1 METQPILKF
10 VDLVAFALGTLLL
23 CLLLP
28 PFLIIKF
35 FTFIYGFFSVE
46 DVTGKAILITGASSG
61 IGEHLAYAYAR
72 RGAYLAL
79 AARRENRLLEVS
91 HKAKKLGSP
100 KVLIITADVA
110 NVDDCERIVNQTIN
124 HFGEWISW

>member
-10 VDLVAFALGTLLL
+10 VDLVAFALGILLL

-35 FTFIYGFFSVE
+35 FTFIYGFFRVE
-46 DVTGKAILITGASSG
+46 DVTGKVILITGASSG
-61 IGEHLAYAYAR
+61 NGEHLAYAYAR
-72 RGAYLAL
+72 RGACLAL
-79 AARRENRLLEVS
+79 AARRENRLLEVA
-91 HKAKKLGSP
+91 HKARKLGSL
-100 KVLIITADVA
+100 KVLIITADVS

-124 HFGEWISW
+124 HFGEWITW